1 MSDFKTT
8 FEKEI
13 VKKLQEKLGVKNPM
27 AIPRFTKVIISA
39 SSRDFLADK
48 KNIETAKEDLTI
60 ITGQKPKITSARISV
75 ATFKLREGDKIGMMV
90 TLRGK
95 KMYDFMEKLVKI
107 VLPRVR
113 DFNGVSNTSFDGHGN
128 MSMGFTEQT
137 VFPEID
143 TGKVEK
149 VRGLE
154 LTIVTSAKSD
164 ADARALLE
172 TIGVPFKKQ
181 TTA

>member
-27 AIPRFTKVIISA
+27 AIPRFTKVIVST

-181 TTA
+181 ATA